1 MEDIII
7 KQLSPDLQCDDYHIR
22 DKRIIFN
29 ISSNKKSLPC
39 PYCGT
44 PSSKVHST
52 YEREL
57 QDIPLHDKQTI
68 LLLLTRKFFCP
79 NTDCS
84 HKTFSERFDFAPPR
98 EKRTTRLT
106 EKILV
111 TSVGI
116 SSINAE
122 KTLRLDHVRTSKS
135 TINELLKK
143 NAGDCG

>member
-1 MEDIII
+1 MII
-7 KQLSPDLQCDDYHIR
+7 KQLDPNLQCDNYRIR
-22 DKRIIFN
+22 DERIIFKV
-29 ISSNKKSLPC
+29 SSTQKSVLC
-39 PYCGT
+39 PYCST
-44 PSSKVHST
+44 ASRKVHST
-52 YEREL
+52 YEREV

-68 LLLLTRKFFCP
+68 LLLHTRKFFCP

-84 HKTFSERFDFAPPR
+84 HKTFSERFDFAPSR

-111 TSVGI
+111 TSTGL

-122 KTLRLDHVRTSKS
+122 KLLRIDKVKTSKS